1 MYDAMEIKPGDFSDK
16 RVKALLTL
24 HILGMRDASPPG
36 HSFAL
41 DWSGLQKPDITFYT
55 GWEAQEL
62 VVMGA
67 MKELGGVVGEIK
79 SMRVAE
85 GQAGKGYGAAMLL
98 HIIEEAKR
106 RGLKHLSLETGTSA
120 AFDAALALY
129 LKHGFVEGD
138 KFADYEKSEHCKF
151 FHLDLNT

>member
-1 MYDAMEIKPGDFSDK
+1 MQIRLGDFLDV
-16 RVKALLTL
+16 RVKALLTE
-24 HILGMRDASPPG
+24 HIEGMREASPPG

-41 DWSGLQKPDITFYT
+41 DWSGLQKPNISFYA
-55 GWEAQEL
+55 GWEGKEL

-67 MKELGGVVGEIK
+67 MKDLGAGVGEIK

-85 GQAGKGYGAAMLL
+85 GQSGKGYGAAMLR
-98 HIIEEAKR
+98 HIITQAKA
-106 RGLKHLSLETGTSA
+106 RGLKRLSLETGTSA
-120 AFDAALALY
+120 AFASALALY
-129 LKHGFVEGD
+129 VKHGFVEGD